1 MKTKR
6 FESLIGAVAAC
17 VGYVVLVGYRALRVN
32 ADDQN
37 RQVKSFYEDGSRK
50 MTSMF
55 ATPGATIEFDGVY
68 IQFPYDSQTGD
79 LGNDKYHHTTC
90 TVGSIISGGLTGKYE
105 ITGVFKNDEDGKFE
119 NYLLSWDW
127 LCPQVPDNLIVEY
140 QSDRIDYHLKSTQ
153 LDRAV
158 KKAKSLG
165 LIEVAHRESP
175 KGDKDKIINPRRN
188 WKLSTLPEVGRM
200 SWAAMSNDQLMELI
214 ARLGLEIECL
224 VTKWAAV
231 MNLAW
236 VEKPEQLFR
245 IIDGGLVESGHF
257 EAIIE
262 TRDDPEYVDRE
273 EFDRKVGAGQ
283 VEFQFELEDGRR
295 VGKSTKE
302 IDTSVSKKLV
312 VV

>member
-6 FESLIGAVAAC
+6 FESLIGAVSAC
-17 VGYVVLVGYRALRVN
+17 VGFVVIVGYRALRVN

-55 ATPGATIEFDGVY
+55 ATPGVTSEFDGVY
-68 IQFPYDSQTGD
+68 IRFPYDSQTGD
-79 LGNDKYHHTTC
+79 VEKDRYHHTTC
-90 TVGSIISGGLTGKYE
+90 TVGSIISGGLTGDYE
-105 ITGVFKNDEDGKFE
+105 ITGVFKNEDGKFE
-119 NYLLSWDW
+119 NYLLAWDW
-127 LCPQVPDNLIVEY
+127 LCPQVPENLIPEY
-140 QSDRIDYHLKSTQ
+140 QADRTDFHLKSVQ

-165 LIEVAHRESP
+165 LIEVAHREPP

-200 SWAAMSNDQLMELI
+200 SWASMSNEQLMELI

-224 VTKWAAV
+224 ATKWAAV

-245 IIDGGLVESGHF
+245 IIDGGMVESGRF
-257 EAIIE
+257 EVIIE
-262 TRDDPEYVDRE
+262 TRDDPEYVTRE
-273 EFDRKVGAGQ
+273 EFDRKIAAGQ
-283 VEFQFELEDGRR
+283 VKFQFDLEDGRR
-295 VGKSTKE
+295 VGKNTSE

-312 VV
+312 IV